1 VIRGG
6 KKVNLKV
13 KIDLRDKNVASNN
26 KDLFPGLSVISLDS
40 ESVDKSKVPEKA
52 KGGII
57 VTDVIAKSP
66 ASVMGLKAG
75 DIILKVNDKK
85 VEGLIWF
92 YAMLNDPGVKKLS
105 FTLVR
110 EDQIVDTLAF
120 NKN

>member
-1 VIRGG
+1 
-6 KKVNLKV
+6 
-13 KIDLRDKNVASNN
+13 
-26 KDLFPGLSVISLDS
+26 
-40 ESVDKSKVPEKA
+40 
-52 KGGII
+52 
-57 VTDVIAKSP
+57 
-66 ASVMGLKAG
+66 
-75 DIILKVNDKK
+75 VNDKK